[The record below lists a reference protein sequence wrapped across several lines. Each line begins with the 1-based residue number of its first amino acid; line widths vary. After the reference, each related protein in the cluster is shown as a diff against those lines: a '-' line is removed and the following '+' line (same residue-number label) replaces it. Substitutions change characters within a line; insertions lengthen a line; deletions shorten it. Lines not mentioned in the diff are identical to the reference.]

1 VPLSSKSLKRPIPP
15 QKAVAAFLK
24 SMAKISRRTFPQWN
38 KTLIAGV
45 EECALS
51 YDQRRALLDIH
62 PFDDYYF
69 AGLVALESVNIRAQF
84 SSDEAAELLSQ
95 LAEQVDAAVH
105 RTDRL
110 VSDLVFVII
119 NQIEVMAGIDKQKK
133 PYDQAVKVILRRIG
147 VDKIESTRHLMTEF
161 IYRHT
166 LGEPMALEVPQW
178 WRTFNEKYLLSGPI
192 ERAPAEI
199 RVEPHAAAAPSPVK
213 RTARSLF
220 QSSLA

>member
-1 VPLSSKSLKRPIPP
+1 
-15 QKAVAAFLK
+15 
-24 SMAKISRRTFPQWN
+24 MMKIGRRTFPAWS
-38 KTLIAGV
+38 KTLTEGV

-69 AGLVALESVNIRAQF
+69 AGIVALEAANIRTLFAPA
-84 SSDEAAELLSQ
+84 EAAELLSQ
-95 LAEQVDAAVH
+95 LGEQVDAAAN
-105 RTDRL
+105 RTDRV

-119 NQIEVMAGIDKQKK
+119 NQIELAAGIDKQKK
-133 PYDQAVKVILRRIG
+133 PYDQAVKVILQRIG
-147 VDKIESTRHLMTEF
+147 LDKVESTRHLLSAF
-161 IYRHT
+161 VYRHT
-166 LGEPMALEVPQW
+166 LGEPLALEVPQW
-178 WRTFNEKYLLSGPI
+178 WGLFASKYVLSGPI

-199 RVEPHAAAAPSPVK
+199 RIEPQAAPAPPPVK